1 MAQSNAD
8 TTKRLSAATRRKV
21 WWRSQFLQGSMN
33 YERMQ
38 ALGWCY
44 GMGPALQ
51 ELYPNKEDLAAALK
65 RHLEFFNTQ
74 PFLASPIFGVEMTLE
89 EERASGVEVDDAA
102 IQGVK
107 IGMMGPL
114 AGVGDP
120 IFWGTLRPVLGAFCA
135 SMALSGSIAGAF
147 VFFVVW
153 NVVRLAFMWYTQ
165 EFGYKQGT
173 NITKDLSGG
182 FLKKI
187 TLGASILGMF
197 VMGVL
202 IPRWTSMPMNKVV
215 FSTAT
220 LSEAADTYPGITTLA
235 DAISGG
241 SVDAQTLAEGVSNVG
256 SLASTDSIQ
265 VIDNVAQ
272 VVRTTTLQS
281 MLDQLLPSLL
291 PLGLTF
297 LCIYLLKKGVS
308 PITIIFA
315 LFAVGILGALV
326 GIF

>member
-1 MAQSNAD
+1 MTDNAAVSP
-8 TTKRLSAATRRKV
+8 TRLSEATRRKV
-21 WWRSQFLQGSMN
+21 WWKSQFLQGSMN

-44 GMGPALQ
+44 GMGPALK
-51 ELYPNKEDLAAALK
+51 ELYPDKDDLAQALK

-89 EERASGVEVDDAA
+89 EERAAGVEVDDAA

-120 IFWGTLRPVLGAFCA
+120 IFWGTIRPVLGAFCA
-135 SMALSGSIAGAF
+135 SLALSGSIAGAF
-147 VFFVVW
+147 VFFIVW
-153 NVVRLAFMWYTQ
+153 NLVRLAFMWYTQ
-165 EFGYKQGT
+165 EFGYKQGM

-187 TLGASILGMF
+187 TMGASILGMF
-197 VMGVL
+197 IMGVL
-202 IPRWTSMPMNKVV
+202 IPRWTSMPMSKVV
-215 FSTAT
+215 FSKAA
-220 LSEAADTYPGITTLA
+220 LSNAADTFPGIAGLA
-235 DAISGG
+235 DAINGG
-241 SVDAQTLAEGVSNVG
+241 TVNAESLTQGVRSVGT
-256 SLASTDSIQ
+256 LASTDTVSM
-265 VIDNVAQ
+265 IDGVAQ

-281 MLDQLLPSLL
+281 VLDQLLPALL

-297 LCIYLLKKGVS
+297 LCIRLLKKGVS

>member
-1 MAQSNAD
+1 MTDSVKEV
-8 TTKRLSAATRRKV
+8 KRVSKATRRKV
-21 WWRSQFLQGSMN
+21 WWKSQFLQGSMN

-44 GMGPALQ
+44 GMGPALK

-65 RHLEFFNTQ
+65 RHLEFFNTH
-74 PFLASPIFGVEMTLE
+74 PYPASPIFGVEMTLE
-89 EERASGVEVDDAA
+89 EERAAGVEVEDAA

-135 SMALSGSIAGAF
+135 TLALSGSIVGAF
-147 VFFVVW
+147 VFFLVW
-153 NVVRLAFMWYTQ
+153 NAIRLSFMWYTQ
-165 EFGYKQGT
+165 EFGYQQGT

-182 FLKKI
+182 LLQKI
-187 TLGASILGMF
+187 TMGASILGMF
-197 VMGVL
+197 IMGVL
-202 IPRWTSMPMNKVV
+202 IPRWTSMPMGKVI
-215 FSTAT
+215 FSKAV
-220 LSEAADTYPGITTLA
+220 LSNAADTYPSVTGLA
-235 DAISGG
+235 DAINSGTV
-241 SVDAQTLAEGVSNVG
+241 SSDVLAGGVNGVS
-256 SLASTDSIQ
+256 SLSGTDSIQ
-265 VIDNVAQ
+265 MIDGVAK

-281 MLDQLLPSLL
+281 MLDQLLPALL

-315 LFAVGILGALV
+315 LFAVGILGAFV
-326 GIF
+326 GVF

>member
-1 MAQSNAD
+1 MADISTNQ
-8 TTKRLSAATRRKV
+8 TKRLSTATRRKV

-38 ALGWCY
+38 ALGWCF
-44 GMGPALQ
+44 GLGPALK
-51 ELYPNKEDLAAALK
+51 ELYPNKDDLAAALK

-74 PFLASPIFGVEMTLE
+74 PFLAAPIFGVEMTLE
-89 EERASGVEVDDAA
+89 EEKASGVDVDDAA

-135 SMALSGSIAGAF
+135 SLALSGSIAGAF

-153 NVVRLAFMWYTQ
+153 NLIRLAFMWYTH
-165 EFGYKQGT
+165 EFGYQQGI

-197 VMGVL
+197 IMGVL

-215 FSTAT
+215 FSKAV
-220 LSEAADTYPGITTLA
+220 LSNAADTYPGITGLA
-235 DAISGG
+235 DAITGG
-241 SVDAQTLAEGVSNVG
+241 SVDAATITEGVRGVS
-256 SLASTDSIQ
+256 SLAGTDSITMA
-265 VIDNVAQ
+265 NGVAQ

-281 MLDQLLPSLL
+281 MLDQLLPALL

-308 PITIIFA
+308 PIKIIFA
-315 LFAVGILGALV
+315 LFAVGIVGALI